1 MGVSSRTVELLTEID
16 YGMVGNRAASS
27 QKKAEGGPGMFIIID
42 IDLDSEVYLLGF
54 QLCSVLSSILILAE
68 NPDRRVLGFEE
79 GALSLL

>member
-1 MGVSSRTVELLTEID
+1 
-16 YGMVGNRAASS
+16 
-27 QKKAEGGPGMFIIID
+27 MFIIID